1 MKCIACGK
9 KVMTAPY
16 CCLCGAEQTEP
27 LTLRQLFEEW
37 APYHYR
43 QIGIKGRQS
52 YDNAWRILSSLQDR
66 DIRTLGLADY
76 QNAMDELRCYSFSL
90 QQKLRQL
97 ISSLSNYA
105 INIKK
110 REITNYAP
118 YLILE
123 GKRGESREIF
133 SDEEILRLFFYAQ
146 KNEKWSRDAKIV
158 LVLVFTGLRPNEL
171 FALKKTAVHFFQ
183 RYIKTEGSKTEAG
196 KNRIV
201 TLPKVILPIMYSLYQ
216 EFPANEYLVGSPTGK
231 KVSLH
236 NWRARKFYPMMRE
249 LGINPPDNP
258 TRIVPYSCRHTFA
271 SLSKRA
277 DVDQDVLAKM
287 IGHTDARLTERVYIH
302 EKVRDFLMQ
311 TSKVDELIESV
322 IMKCDDS
329 PHFGNTKSNGK
340 RNGGICD
347 EKHKS
352 DCHCQSERWRGQND
366 YGCQS
371 GSWACDAWKKSTA
384 T

>member
-9 KVMTAPY
+9 TVVTAPY
-16 CCLCGAEQTEP
+16 CCLCGAEQTEIF
-27 LTLRQLFEEW
+27 TLRQLFEEW

-43 QIGIKGRQS
+43 RIGIKGRQS
-52 YDNAWRILSSLQDR
+52 YDNAWKTLSPLQDR

-76 QNAMDELRCYSFSL
+76 QNAMDELRCYSLSL

-110 REITNYAP
+110 IEITNYAP

-171 FALKKTAVHFFQ
+171 FALKKTVVHFFQ
-183 RYIKTEGSKTEAG
+183 RYIETEGSKTEAG

-216 EFPANEYLVGSPTGK
+216 EFPANEYLIGSPTGK
-231 KVSLH
+231 KASLH
-236 NWRARKFYPMMRE
+236 NWRVRKFYPMMTE

-277 DVDQDVLAKM
+277 GVDQDVLAKM

-302 EKVRDFLMQ
+302 EKARDFLMQ

-329 PHFGNTKSNGK
+329 SHFGNMKLNGK

-352 DCHCQSERWRGQND
+352 DCYCQSERWCGQND

-371 GSWACDAWKKSTA
+371 CSRACDA
-384 T
+384 